1 MDVWFHTIDCRV
13 KPIRNHYMAVLG
25 EKKKTLN
32 QRGKIPYEFV
42 GCDPM

>member
-1 MDVWFHTIDCRV
+1 MDVRFHTIDCRA
-13 KPIRNHYMAVLG
+13 KPIRNHYVAVLG
-25 EKKKTLN
+25 EKKTLN